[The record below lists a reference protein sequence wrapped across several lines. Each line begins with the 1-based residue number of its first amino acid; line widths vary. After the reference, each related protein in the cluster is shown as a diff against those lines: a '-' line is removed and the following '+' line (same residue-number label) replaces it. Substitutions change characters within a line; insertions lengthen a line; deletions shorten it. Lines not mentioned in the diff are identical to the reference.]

1 MILVIKRIKISFNLC
16 FTFFTMLSNSSKYAI
31 KGVLYLALN
40 SNADHKVLVRDI
52 FEIVHVPEAY
62 LAKLLQELSRHN
74 IISSTRGPGGG
85 FYLSEE
91 NRKHTLMDIVKVID
105 GETRINS
112 CFMGIRNCDMNNP
125 CVLHKL
131 VGSNKAKFIQV
142 LEKTTILDLI
152 EGKREIEEFFPF

>member
-1 MILVIKRIKISFNLC
+1 
-16 FTFFTMLSNSSKYAI
+16 MLSNSSKYAI

-40 SNADHKVLVRDI
+40 SNAHHKVLVRDI

-85 FYLSEE
+85 FYLSEKD
-91 NRKHTLMDIVKVID
+91 RKHTLMDIVKVID
-105 GETRINS
+105 GEKRVNS
-112 CFMGIRNCDMNNP
+112 CVMGIRKCDMNNP

-131 VGSNKAKFIQV
+131 VGANKTKFIQV
-142 LEKTTILDLI
+142 LERTTILDLI
-152 EGKREIEEFFPF
+152 EGKGDVEEYFPI